1 MPDIVGKIPDFTTD
15 EGAEPIEEV
24 KQPVIPESEK
34 ETPSEPPA
42 VEKPDEGVEKPPVA
56 DDSETLR
63 QVQGLQAER
72 AKLLKE
78 IQELRGT
85 KREIKQSEIAR
96 VETRIDELK
105 EIHPDD
111 VATIDKVLR
120 AKGYIT
126 KQEAERMS
134 YEAVKQDELTKFLD
148 RFPEYKPENDPNDLN
163 WSLLQREL
171 SYYKMPE
178 DARRLGDVLERAH
191 KGIIKVPVGPS
202 ATAKKRQIEI
212 AGVGSGGAQ
221 KSTSKKSLE
230 AWQKEEYRRGGW
242 SEKEIA
248 ELEETK

>member
-1 MPDIVGKIPDFTTD
+1 MPDIVGKIPEFTTD
-15 EGAEPIEEV
+15 EVVPEVEEV
-24 KQPVIPESEK
+24 KEPVTPELET
-34 ETPSEPPA
+34 ETPTEPPA
-42 VEKPDEGVEKPPVA
+42 VEKPDEVIPV
-56 DDSETLR
+56 DSETLR

-85 KREIKQSEIAR
+85 KREIKQNEIAR

-126 KQEAERMS
+126 RQEASQMS

-171 SYYKMPE
+171 AYYKMPE

-230 AWQKEEYRRGGW
+230 TWQKEEYRRGGW
-242 SEKEIA
+242 TDKEIA
-248 ELEETK
+248 ELETNS